1 MIPWALFAAWKG
13 VESERRFSVLLFIVR
28 VIDRKREGS
37 RSLPLIMNSIKLWN

>member
-28 VIDRKREGS
+28 VIDKKEREAIA
-37 RSLPLIMNSIKLWN
+37 SLHYYEFH